1 MKLEKITK
9 DESAHDFANQV
20 SGTEFDEKWTEI
32 LATHDFSLDDIRN
45 EDLRGTITREMLD
58 LIESERIYQELHA
71 RAVDGNPEKCKADL
85 ERSESKDAADLIEES
100 KKRLMKF
107 YGLKSHPDLV
117 EKIKKE
123 NEENKREFDE
133 FELEHWYLEET
144 KAEGAADLIEESKK
158 RLMKFYGLK
167 SCAELV
173 KKINKEN
180 KQSFNESNWKDWH
193 RIMSVKL
200 LFPSP
205 VPKDK
210 DDVEQAMS
218 KEQLCL
224 KRLEFADV
232 AVNRYFN
239 KDYRDDFE
247 VFIWY

>member
-1 MKLEKITK
+1 
-9 DESAHDFANQV
+9 
-20 SGTEFDEKWTEI
+20 
-32 LATHDFSLDDIRN
+32 
-45 EDLRGTITREMLD
+45 
-58 LIESERIYQELHA
+58 
-71 RAVDGNPEKCKADL
+71 
-85 ERSESKDAADLIEES
+85 
-100 KKRLMKF
+100 MKF

-144 KAEGAADLIEESKK
+144 KAEGAADLIEESK

-193 RIMSVKL
+193 RIMSVTL

-239 KDYRDDFE
+239 KDYRDDFRGILFGTEGYDVRGKYKAWDMIFSLWMLVDKKYGTQGEKQAEKVSKYKQIINIICTAE
-247 VFIWY
+247 VCFSGIWSNIFLMIPTLIEEQVTRYELTGQLLIGLFVMRFRRTK